1 MCRGKLLVI
10 SGPSGAGK
18 GTVCKRLLEDL
29 DNLRFSVSM
38 TTRSPRKGEVEGKN
52 YYFVSREE
60 FEKGIKSDSFLEY
73 ARVFDNYY
81 GTPKEMVMQA
91 LNDGIDV
98 VLEIDTQGALQV
110 KERFEEAIL
119 IFILPPS
126 MKELR
131 NRIVNRATED
141 EDKIAKRL
149 GEAIGEIRSST
160 EYDYI
165 VLNDDLEIALNH
177 VKSIITAEHLKLTD
191 DKAIEKII
199 KNFEEEI

>member
-81 GTPKEMVMQA
+81 GTPKEMVMEA

-119 IFILPPS
+119 
-126 MKELR
+126 
-131 NRIVNRATED
+131 
-141 EDKIAKRL
+141 
-149 GEAIGEIRSST
+149 
-160 EYDYI
+160 I

>member
-73 ARVFDNYY
+73 AMVFDNYY
-81 GTPKEMVMQA
+81 GTPKKMVMEA

-98 VLEIDTQGALQV
+98 VLEIDTQGALGGPA
-110 KERFEEAIL
+110 RTL
-119 IFILPPS
+119 
-126 MKELR
+126 
-131 NRIVNRATED
+131 
-141 EDKIAKRL
+141 
-149 GEAIGEIRSST
+149 
-160 EYDYI
+160 
-165 VLNDDLEIALNH
+165 
-177 VKSIITAEHLKLTD
+177 
-191 DKAIEKII
+191 
-199 KNFEEEI
+199 

>member
-73 ARVFDNYY
+73 AMVFDNYY
-81 GTPKEMVMQA
+81 GTPKEMVMEA

-141 EDKIAKRL
+141 W
-149 GEAIGEIRSST
+149 
-160 EYDYI
+160 
-165 VLNDDLEIALNH
+165 
-177 VKSIITAEHLKLTD
+177 VKP
-191 DKAIEKII
+191 
-199 KNFEEEI
+199 